1 MGAFAE
7 NGETAPVAE
16 IDFTL
21 QNGYDTRSSD
31 IFNPAHSYGD
41 RPRRYATTAVVSSL
55 TGLST
60 TQLREWTNRRALVPA
75 DVPPAGKGSS
85 AKFTWQTV
93 LIIFVAMTLK
103 SRFHLE
109 LQAHR
114 GLFSELSHA
123 LRQTSFVALWN
134 KRLMVA
140 AHGRWALLDID
151 EAPDAESDALFIQL
165 NPHLD
170 KLATGFSLPP
180 FGIVPGQLDLFPA
193 QAVDGKSEIVD
204 PRISVSEFELSQVH
218 IQRKSA

>member
-1 MGAFAE
+1 MAVIRTYYSA
-7 NGETAPVAE
+7 
-16 IDFTL
+16 IDFTP

-31 IFNPAHSYGD
+31 IFNPAHFYGD
-41 RPRRYATTAVVSSL
+41 RPMRYATTALVSSL

-114 GLFSELSHA
+114 GLFSELGHA
-123 LRQTSFVALWN
+123 LRQASFVALWN
-134 KRLMVA
+134 KKLMVA
-140 AHGRWALLDID
+140 AHGRWALVDASDTID
-151 EAPDAESDALFIQL
+151 EENDALYIQL
-165 NPHLD
+165 NPHLE
-170 KLATGFSLPP
+170 KLATGFALPALAST
-180 FGIVPGQLDLFPA
+180 PGQLDLFPA
-193 QAVDGKSEIVD
+193 RAVEGT
-204 PRISVSEFELSQVH
+204 SQVGGRS
-218 IQRKSA
+218 ISAAKFEASQVYAQRKSA

>member
-1 MGAFAE
+1 MR
-7 NGETAPVAE
+7 TYYSV

-21 QNGYDTRSSD
+21 QNGYDTRSSE
-31 IFNPAHSYGD
+31 IFHPPHFYGD
-41 RPRRYATTAVVSSL
+41 RPMRYATTALVSSL

-123 LRQTSFVALWN
+123 LRQASFVALWN
-134 KRLMVA
+134 KKLMVA
-140 AHGRWALLDID
+140 AHGRWALVDASNTID
-151 EAPDAESDALFIQL
+151 DEHDALYIQL
-165 NPHLD
+165 NPHLE
-170 KLATGFSLPP
+170 KLATGFALPP
-180 FGIVPGQLDLFPA
+180 LASTAGQLDLFPA
-193 QAVDGKSEIVD
+193 QAVEGKSQVAGRNIPVPKLEA
-204 PRISVSEFELSQVH
+204 SQVYAH
-218 IQRKSA
+218 LKSA